1 MATNNFLLNVV
12 ATVTTTLSTGDLVS
26 DMKHRIFPLPL
37 HPLLNK
43 ETALPHVRNVSDAIS
58 IPLHLSVLQKVVDSA
73 RHVVS
78 GDRRFVTMSGMPF
91 VTICISVDHG
101 VVSADGEF
109 DADDDDYEDDEDD
122 EDDYD
127 YDDDE
132 EEDDEDEEPPQKEVE
147 KGGNGGA
154 CRGTTLEVKSVVV
167 EEQGKVCAICLERF
181 EVSCEAIRLRCGHLY
196 HRDCIGNWLQKGKRQ
211 CPVCRSQI
219 P

>member
-1 MATNNFLLNVV
+1 MASNNFLLNVV

-58 IPLHLSVLQKVVDSA
+58 IPLHPSVLEKVVDSA
-73 RHVVS
+73 RH
-78 GDRRFVTMSGMPF
+78 
-91 VTICISVDHG
+91 
-101 VVSADGEF
+101 
-109 DADDDDYEDDEDD
+109 
-122 EDDYD
+122 
-127 YDDDE
+127 
-132 EEDDEDEEPPQKEVE
+132 
-147 KGGNGGA
+147 
-154 CRGTTLEVKSVVV
+154 VKSVVV
-167 EEQGKVCAICLERF
+167 EEQGKMCAICLERF
-181 EVSCEAIRLRCGHLY
+181 EVSGEAIRLRCGHLY